1 MPRKKKEKIEGIE
14 DKLEYLGLELDNI
27 PKKLKEFEPLEFRVS
42 RFYDEKQY
50 RQYRYIPVQDLQI
63 LLSPT
68 NRLEE
73 LGEKYKKASPLY
85 EYLDNEKEENI
96 LKYTTFLNMLKN
108 FNIEDVENVEKEQN
122 NLNREIPF
130 KIKYQGNYLWQ
141 IYYSEN
147 TDKYFMIVPTED
159 TDYST
164 FFYILKK
171 KIENKK
177 NAKIFV
183 PVSNVKYSNKFWTKS
198 AFEDMENYL
207 WMFTKDWPLIYE
219 VYDKTE
225 ELSIQIIGETNVYG
239 KIKTPYKI
247 ELKTAKE
254 ANEFYKL
261 VKALFIL
268 QTELPHYFNFTT
280 NIDENCS
287 LEFYLEDQKIQYKY
301 MTSFIRDQYK
311 VALKSRKEIRSK
323 IRFYKKKLEELKQIA
338 AEQDIEYIA
347 KEKQISTF
355 LECKKSFFGKVKYFF
370 KYSKKNNKVRKEI
383 EEQEDEE
390 IEENNQEEQITQTQ
404 DTKKEKKKIPIK
416 KVYTL
421 EELIENYKE
430 LEKLETEMKNLLM
443 DVNAL
448 KLKNKNMEKKIQNAT
463 KFIEEID
470 SHKKS
475 IFEFWKYS
483 NKDEMAVLP
492 EGELEEVNVIKR
504 IEKIFDYEEDFE
516 ELGKKLDRMQRK
528 NLSKEEIDATF
539 IASTNVVEILNK
551 IKTNNIMPEDIE
563 KSLKEIKK
571 EAIDEK
577 SLAEEYDIFGN
588 LIEDNT
594 KVKKIK
600 NKKHREL
607 PRDKYNILDVN
618 KNTKQIGYKLTL
630 QSIIKNITSALEK
643 GVIPENLPVYKAV
656 LDDKLNNKEIN
667 VFNINPEE
675 EIKDA
680 MIEDGNKINLYKIN
694 VKEGTNGVAFT
705 NIIFYDNQN
714 KTLPLGMDLSTKLI
728 FNTAKLHLNLLS
740 KKLFK
745 VAKLED
751 ENDDFSE
758 VLVKDVEVY
767 EYEIVVF
774 DEEIEK
780 KQRPSHRTS
789 IRLSLNSLSRY
800 NMPPIQWQSNL

>member
-50 RQYRYIPVQDLQI
+50 RQYRYIPIQDLQI

-219 VYDKTE
+219 VYDKNE

-261 VKALFIL
+261 IKALFIL

-338 AEQDIEYIA
+338 AEKDIEYIA

-370 KYSKKNNKVRKEI
+370 KYSKKSNKVRKEA
-383 EEQEDEE
+383 EEQEYEE
-390 IEENNQEEQITQTQ
+390 IEENNQEELPKAMQEA
-404 DTKKEKKKIPIK
+404 KKEKKKIPIK

-448 KLKNKNMEKKIQNAT
+448 KLKNKNMEKKIQNAA

-539 IASTNVVEILNK
+539 IASTNVVGILNK
-551 IKTNNIMPEDIE
+551 IKTNDIMPEDIE

-588 LIEDNT
+588 LIEDNI

-630 QSIIKNITSALEK
+630 QSIIKNVTSALEK

-728 FNTAKLHLNLLS
+728 LNTAKLHLNLLS
-740 KKLFK
+740 KKTFK

-751 ENDDFSE
+751 EKDDFSE

-774 DEEIEK
+774 DEKIEK
-780 KQRPSHRTS
+780 KEKTRTRKS
-789 IRLSLNSLSRY
+789 K
-800 NMPPIQWQSNL
+800 

>member
-50 RQYRYIPVQDLQI
+50 RQYRYIPIQDLQI

-96 LKYTTFLNMLKN
+96 LKYTTFLNMLKK

-219 VYDKTE
+219 VYDKNE

-261 VKALFIL
+261 IKALFIL

-370 KYSKKNNKVRKEI
+370 KYSKKSNKVRKEA
-383 EEQEDEE
+383 EEQEYEG
-390 IEENNQEEQITQTQ
+390 IEENNQEELPKAMQEA
-404 DTKKEKKKIPIK
+404 KKEKKKIPIK

-448 KLKNKNMEKKIQNAT
+448 KLKNKNMEKKIQNAA

-528 NLSKEEIDATF
+528 NLSKEEIDVTF
-539 IASTNVVEILNK
+539 IASTNVVGILNK
-551 IKTNNIMPEDIE
+551 IKTNDMMPEDIE

-571 EAIDEK
+571 ESIDEK
-577 SLAEEYDIFGN
+577 ALAEEYDIFGN

-728 FNTAKLHLNLLS
+728 LNTAKLHLNLLS
-740 KKLFK
+740 KKTFK

-751 ENDDFSE
+751 EKDDFSE

-780 KQRPSHRTS
+780 KEKTRTRKS
-789 IRLSLNSLSRY
+789 K
-800 NMPPIQWQSNL
+800 

>member
-50 RQYRYIPVQDLQI
+50 RQYRYIPIQDLQI

-219 VYDKTE
+219 VYDKNE

-261 VKALFIL
+261 IKALFIL

-370 KYSKKNNKVRKEI
+370 KYSKKSNKVRKET
-383 EEQEDEE
+383 EEQEYEE
-390 IEENNQEEQITQTQ
+390 IEENNQEELPKAMQEA
-404 DTKKEKKKIPIK
+404 KKEKKKIPIK

-448 KLKNKNMEKKIQNAT
+448 KLKNKNMEKKIQNAA

-539 IASTNVVEILNK
+539 IASTNVVGILNK
-551 IKTNNIMPEDIE
+551 IKINDIMPEDIE

-588 LIEDNT
+588 LIEDNI

-630 QSIIKNITSALEK
+630 QSIIKNVTSALEK

-728 FNTAKLHLNLLS
+728 LNTAKLHLNLLS
-740 KKLFK
+740 KKTFK

-751 ENDDFSE
+751 EKDDFSE

-780 KQRPSHRTS
+780 KEKTRTRKS
-789 IRLSLNSLSRY
+789 K
-800 NMPPIQWQSNL
+800 

>member
-1 MPRKKKEKIEGIE
+1 LKLPRKKKEKIEGIE

-27 PKKLKEFEPLEFRVS
+27 PKKIKEFEPLEFRVS

-96 LKYTTFLNMLKN
+96 LKYTTFLNMLKS

-219 VYDKTE
+219 VYDKNE

-280 NIDENCS
+280 NIDENCG
-287 LEFYLEDQKIQYKY
+287 LEFYLDDQKIQYKY

-311 VALKSRKEIRSK
+311 IALKSRKEIRSK

-370 KYSKKNNKVRKEI
+370 KYSKKSNKKVKEI
-383 EEQEDEE
+383 EEQENEE
-390 IEENNQEEQITQTQ
+390 LEENNQEELPKAVQEA
-404 DTKKEKKKIPIK
+404 KKEKKKIPIK

-448 KLKNKNMEKKIQNAT
+448 KLKNKNMEKKIQNAA

-504 IEKIFDYEEDFE
+504 IEKTFDYEEDFE

-528 NLSKEEIDATF
+528 NLSKEELDGTF
-539 IASTNVVEILNK
+539 IATTNVIEILNK

-571 EAIDEK
+571 EAVDEK
-577 SLAEEYDIFGN
+577 SLTEEYDIFGN

-594 KVKKIK
+594 KIKKIN

-630 QSIIKNITSALEK
+630 QSIIKNVTSALEK
-643 GVIPENLPVYKAV
+643 GVIPESLPVYKAV

-667 VFNINPEE
+667 VFNINPED

-728 FNTAKLHLNLLS
+728 LNTAKLHLNLLS
-740 KKLFK
+740 KKTFK

-751 ENDDFSE
+751 EKDDFSE
-758 VLVKDVEVY
+758 VVVKDVEVY

-780 KQRPSHRTS
+780 KERTRTRKS
-789 IRLSLNSLSRY
+789 K
-800 NMPPIQWQSNL
+800 

>member
-219 VYDKTE
+219 VYDKNE

-287 LEFYLEDQKIQYKY
+287 LEIYLEDQKIQYKY

-370 KYSKKNNKVRKEI
+370 KYSKKSNKVRKEA
-383 EEQEDEE
+383 EEQEYEE

-404 DTKKEKKKIPIK
+404 DTKQEKKKIPIK

-421 EELIENYKE
+421 EELLENYKE

-728 FNTAKLHLNLLS
+728 LNTAKLHLNLLS
-740 KKLFK
+740 KKTFK

-751 ENDDFSE
+751 EKDDFSE

-780 KQRPSHRTS
+780 KERTR
-789 IRLSLNSLSRY
+789 IRKSK
-800 NMPPIQWQSNL
+800 

>member
-50 RQYRYIPVQDLQI
+50 RQYRYIPIQDLQI

-219 VYDKTE
+219 VYDKNE

-261 VKALFIL
+261 IKALFIL

-370 KYSKKNNKVRKEI
+370 KYSKKSNKVRKEA
-383 EEQEDEE
+383 EEQEYEE
-390 IEENNQEEQITQTQ
+390 IEENNQEELPKAMQEA
-404 DTKKEKKKIPIK
+404 KKEKKKIPIK

-448 KLKNKNMEKKIQNAT
+448 KLKNKNMEKKIQNAA

-528 NLSKEEIDATF
+528 NLNKEEIDATF
-539 IASTNVVEILNK
+539 IASTNVVGILNK
-551 IKTNNIMPEDIE
+551 IKTNDIMPEDIE

-588 LIEDNT
+588 LIEDNI

-630 QSIIKNITSALEK
+630 QSIIKNVTSALEK

-728 FNTAKLHLNLLS
+728 LNTAKLHLNLLS
-740 KKLFK
+740 KKTFK

-751 ENDDFSE
+751 EKDDFSE

-774 DEEIEK
+774 DEEVEK
-780 KQRPSHRTS
+780 KEKTRTRKS
-789 IRLSLNSLSRY
+789 K
-800 NMPPIQWQSNL
+800 

>member
-50 RQYRYIPVQDLQI
+50 RQYRYIPIQDLQI

-219 VYDKTE
+219 VYDKNE

-261 VKALFIL
+261 IKALFIL
-268 QTELPHYFNFTT
+268 QTELAHYFNFTT

-370 KYSKKNNKVRKEI
+370 KYSKKSNKVRKEA
-383 EEQEDEE
+383 EEQEYGE
-390 IEENNQEEQITQTQ
+390 IEENNQEELPKAMQEA
-404 DTKKEKKKIPIK
+404 KKEKKKIPIK

-448 KLKNKNMEKKIQNAT
+448 KLKNKNMEKKIQNAA

-516 ELGKKLDRMQRK
+516 EFGKKLDRMQRK

-539 IASTNVVEILNK
+539 IASTNVVGILNK
-551 IKTNNIMPEDIE
+551 IKTNDIMPEDIE

-588 LIEDNT
+588 LIEDNI

-630 QSIIKNITSALEK
+630 QSIIKNVTSALEK

-728 FNTAKLHLNLLS
+728 LNTAKLHLNLLS
-740 KKLFK
+740 KKTFK

-751 ENDDFSE
+751 EKDDFSE

-780 KQRPSHRTS
+780 KEKTRTRKS
-789 IRLSLNSLSRY
+789 K
-800 NMPPIQWQSNL
+800 

>member
-1 MPRKKKEKIEGIE
+1 LKLPRKKKEKIEGIE

-96 LKYTTFLNMLKN
+96 LKYTTFLNMLKS

-219 VYDKTE
+219 VYDKNE

-280 NIDENCS
+280 NIDENCG
-287 LEFYLEDQKIQYKY
+287 LEFYLDDQKIQYKY

-311 VALKSRKEIRSK
+311 IALKSRKEIRSK

-370 KYSKKNNKVRKEI
+370 KYSKKSNKKVKEI
-383 EEQEDEE
+383 EEQENEE
-390 IEENNQEEQITQTQ
+390 LEENNQEELPKAVQEA
-404 DTKKEKKKIPIK
+404 KKEKKKIPIK

-448 KLKNKNMEKKIQNAT
+448 KLKNKNMEKKIQNAA

-504 IEKIFDYEEDFE
+504 IEKTFDYEEDFE

-528 NLSKEEIDATF
+528 NLSKEELDGTF
-539 IASTNVVEILNK
+539 IATTNVIEILNK

-571 EAIDEK
+571 EAVDEK
-577 SLAEEYDIFGN
+577 SLTEEYDIFGN

-594 KVKKIK
+594 KIKKI
-600 NKKHREL
+600 NNRKHREL

-630 QSIIKNITSALEK
+630 QSIIKNVTSALEK
-643 GVIPENLPVYKAV
+643 GVIPESLPVYKAV

-667 VFNINPEE
+667 VFNINPED

-728 FNTAKLHLNLLS
+728 LNTAKLHLNLLS
-740 KKLFK
+740 KKTFK

-751 ENDDFSE
+751 EKDDFSE

-774 DEEIEK
+774 DEEVEK
-780 KQRPSHRTS
+780 KEKTRTRKS
-789 IRLSLNSLSRY
+789 K
-800 NMPPIQWQSNL
+800 

>member
-219 VYDKTE
+219 VYDKNE

-261 VKALFIL
+261 IKALFIL

-370 KYSKKNNKVRKEI
+370 KYSKKSNKVRKEA
-383 EEQEDEE
+383 EEQEYEE

-448 KLKNKNMEKKIQNAT
+448 KLKNKNMEKKIQNAA

-483 NKDEMAVLP
+483 NKDEIAVLP

-539 IASTNVVEILNK
+539 IASTKVVGILNK
-551 IKTNNIMPEDIE
+551 IKTNDIMPEDIE

-588 LIEDNT
+588 LIEDNI

-630 QSIIKNITSALEK
+630 QSIIKNVTSALEK

-667 VFNINPEE
+667 IFNINPEE

-728 FNTAKLHLNLLS
+728 LNTAKLHLNLLS
-740 KKLFK
+740 KKTFK

-751 ENDDFSE
+751 EKDDFSE

-774 DEEIEK
+774 DEEVEK
-780 KQRPSHRTS
+780 KEKTRTRKS
-789 IRLSLNSLSRY
+789 K
-800 NMPPIQWQSNL
+800 

>member
-50 RQYRYIPVQDLQI
+50 RQYRYIPIQDLQI

-219 VYDKTE
+219 VYDKNE

-261 VKALFIL
+261 IKALFIL

-370 KYSKKNNKVRKEI
+370 KYSKKSNKVRKEA
-383 EEQEDEE
+383 EEQEYEE
-390 IEENNQEEQITQTQ
+390 IEENNQEELPKAMQEA
-404 DTKKEKKKIPIK
+404 KKEKKKIPIK

-448 KLKNKNMEKKIQNAT
+448 KLKNKNMEKKIQNAA

-539 IASTNVVEILNK
+539 IASTNVVGILNK
-551 IKTNNIMPEDIE
+551 IKTNDIMPEDIE

-594 KVKKIK
+594 KIKKIK
-600 NKKHREL
+600 NKKHREVA
-607 PRDKYNILDVN
+607 RDKYNILDVN

-630 QSIIKNITSALEK
+630 QSIIKNITSALER

-694 VKEGTNGVAFT
+694 VKEGTKGVAFT
-705 NIIFYDNQN
+705 NSIFYDNQN

-728 FNTAKLHLNLLS
+728 LNTAKLHLNLLS
-740 KKLFK
+740 KKTFK

-751 ENDDFSE
+751 EKDDFSE

-774 DEEIEK
+774 DEEVEK
-780 KQRPSHRTS
+780 KEKTRTRKS
-789 IRLSLNSLSRY
+789 K
-800 NMPPIQWQSNL
+800 

>member
-50 RQYRYIPVQDLQI
+50 RQYRYIPIQDLQI

-219 VYDKTE
+219 VYDKNE

-261 VKALFIL
+261 IKALFIL

-338 AEQDIEYIA
+338 AEKDIEYIA

-370 KYSKKNNKVRKEI
+370 KYSKKSNKVRKEA
-383 EEQEDEE
+383 EEQEYEE
-390 IEENNQEEQITQTQ
+390 IEENNQEELPKAMQEA
-404 DTKKEKKKIPIK
+404 KKEKKKIPIK

-448 KLKNKNMEKKIQNAT
+448 KLKNKNMEKKIQNAA

-516 ELGKKLDRMQRK
+516 EFGKKLDRMQRK

-539 IASTNVVEILNK
+539 IASTNVVGILNK
-551 IKTNNIMPEDIE
+551 IKINDIMPEDIE

-588 LIEDNT
+588 LIEDNI

-630 QSIIKNITSALEK
+630 QSIIKNVTSALEK

-728 FNTAKLHLNLLS
+728 LNTAKLHLNLLS
-740 KKLFK
+740 KKTFK

-751 ENDDFSE
+751 EKDDFSE

-780 KQRPSHRTS
+780 KEKTRTRKS
-789 IRLSLNSLSRY
+789 K
-800 NMPPIQWQSNL
+800 

>member
-219 VYDKTE
+219 KYNKNE

-370 KYSKKNNKVRKEI
+370 KYSKKSNKVRKEA
-383 EEQEDEE
+383 EEQEYEE

-404 DTKKEKKKIPIK
+404 DTKQEKKKIPIK

-421 EELIENYKE
+421 EELLENYKE

-463 KFIEEID
+463 KYIEEID

-483 NKDEMAVLP
+483 NKDEMDVLP

-728 FNTAKLHLNLLS
+728 LNTAKLHLNLLS

-780 KQRPSHRTS
+780 KQRTRTRKS
-789 IRLSLNSLSRY
+789 K
-800 NMPPIQWQSNL
+800 

>member
-1 MPRKKKEKIEGIE
+1 MPRKKKEKVEGIE

-27 PKKLKEFEPLEFRVS
+27 PKKIKEFEPLEFRVS

-50 RQYRYIPVQDLQI
+50 RQYRYIPIQDLQI

-219 VYDKTE
+219 VYDKNE

-370 KYSKKNNKVRKEI
+370 KYSKKSNKVRKEI

-483 NKDEMAVLP
+483 NKDEIAVLP

-504 IEKIFDYEEDFE
+504 IEKTFDYEEDFE

-528 NLSKEEIDATF
+528 NLSKEEIEGTF
-539 IASTNVVEILNK
+539 IATTNVVEILNK

-571 EAIDEK
+571 ETIDEK

-728 FNTAKLHLNLLS
+728 LNTAKLHLNLLN
-740 KKLFK
+740 KKSFK

-751 ENDDFSE
+751 EKDDFSE

-780 KQRPSHRTS
+780 KERTR
-789 IRLSLNSLSRY
+789 IRKSK
-800 NMPPIQWQSNL
+800 

>member
-1 MPRKKKEKIEGIE
+1 LPRKKKEKIEGIE

-50 RQYRYIPVQDLQI
+50 RQYRYIPIQDLQI

-219 VYDKTE
+219 VYDKNE

-261 VKALFIL
+261 IKALFIL

-370 KYSKKNNKVRKEI
+370 KYSKKSNKVRKEA
-383 EEQEDEE
+383 EEQEYEG
-390 IEENNQEEQITQTQ
+390 IEENNQEELPKAMQEA
-404 DTKKEKKKIPIK
+404 KKEKKKIPIK

-448 KLKNKNMEKKIQNAT
+448 KLKNKNMEKKIQNAA

-539 IASTNVVEILNK
+539 IASTNVVGILNK
-551 IKTNNIMPEDIE
+551 IKTNDIMPEDIE

-588 LIEDNT
+588 LIENNT
-594 KVKKIK
+594 KIKKIN

-728 FNTAKLHLNLLS
+728 LNTAKLHLNLLS
-740 KKLFK
+740 KKTFK

-751 ENDDFSE
+751 EKDDFSE

-780 KQRPSHRTS
+780 KERTRTRKS
-789 IRLSLNSLSRY
+789 K
-800 NMPPIQWQSNL
+800 

>member
-1 MPRKKKEKIEGIE
+1 MNTITSGINLSDPAPHKEPE
-14 DKLEYLGLELDNI
+14 
-27 PKKLKEFEPLEFRVS
+27 
-42 RFYDEKQY
+42 
-50 RQYRYIPVQDLQI
+50 RQYYFI
-63 LLSPT
+63 
-68 NRLEE
+68 
-73 LGEKYKKASPLY
+73 EK
-85 EYLDNEKEENI
+85 
-96 LKYTTFLNMLKN
+96 
-108 FNIEDVENVEKEQN
+108 
-122 NLNREIPF
+122 
-130 KIKYQGNYLWQ
+130 
-141 IYYSEN
+141 
-147 TDKYFMIVPTED
+147 
-159 TDYST
+159 
-164 FFYILKK
+164 
-171 KIENKK
+171 
-177 NAKIFV
+177 
-183 PVSNVKYSNKFWTKS
+183 
-198 AFEDMENYL
+198 
-207 WMFTKDWPLIYE
+207 
-219 VYDKTE
+219 
-225 ELSIQIIGETNVYG
+225 
-239 KIKTPYKI
+239 
-247 ELKTAKE
+247 AKE
-254 ANEFYKL
+254 Y
-261 VKALFIL
+261 
-268 QTELPHYFNFTT
+268 
-280 NIDENCS
+280 
-287 LEFYLEDQKIQYKY
+287 
-301 MTSFIRDQYK
+301 
-311 VALKSRKEIRSK
+311 
-323 IRFYKKKLEELKQIA
+323 
-338 AEQDIEYIA
+338 
-347 KEKQISTF
+347 
-355 LECKKSFFGKVKYFF
+355 
-370 KYSKKNNKVRKEI
+370 VRKEA
-383 EEQEDEE
+383 EEQEYEG
-390 IEENNQEEQITQTQ
+390 IEENNQEELPKAMQEA
-404 DTKKEKKKIPIK
+404 KKEKKKIPIK

-448 KLKNKNMEKKIQNAT
+448 KLKNKNMEKKIQNAA

-504 IEKIFDYEEDFE
+504 IEKTFDYEEDFE

-539 IASTNVVEILNK
+539 IASTNVVGILNK
-551 IKTNNIMPEDIE
+551 IKTNDIMPEDIE

-588 LIEDNT
+588 LIENNT
-594 KVKKIK
+594 KIKKIN

-630 QSIIKNITSALEK
+630 QSIIKNIASALEK

-728 FNTAKLHLNLLS
+728 LNTAKLHLNLLS
-740 KKLFK
+740 KKTFK

-751 ENDDFSE
+751 EKDDFSE

-774 DEEIEK
+774 DEDTEK
-780 KQRPSHRTS
+780 NEKTRTRKS
-789 IRLSLNSLSRY
+789 K
-800 NMPPIQWQSNL
+800 

>member
-219 VYDKTE
+219 VYDKNE

-280 NIDENCS
+280 NIDENCG
-287 LEFYLEDQKIQYKY
+287 LEFYLDDQKIQYKY

-311 VALKSRKEIRSK
+311 IALKSRKEIRSK

-370 KYSKKNNKVRKEI
+370 KYSKKSNKKVKEI
-383 EEQEDEE
+383 EEQENEE
-390 IEENNQEEQITQTQ
+390 LEENNQEELPKAVQEA
-404 DTKKEKKKIPIK
+404 KKEKKKIPIK

-448 KLKNKNMEKKIQNAT
+448 KLKNKNMEKKIQNAA

-504 IEKIFDYEEDFE
+504 IEKTFDYEEDFD

-528 NLSKEEIDATF
+528 NLSKEELDGTF
-539 IASTNVVEILNK
+539 IATTNVIEILNK

-571 EAIDEK
+571 EAVDEK
-577 SLAEEYDIFGN
+577 SLTEEYDIFGN

-594 KVKKIK
+594 KIKKI
-600 NKKHREL
+600 NNRKHREL

-630 QSIIKNITSALEK
+630 QSIIKNVTSALEK
-643 GVIPENLPVYKAV
+643 GVIPESLPVYKAV

-667 VFNINPEE
+667 VFNINPED

-728 FNTAKLHLNLLS
+728 LNTAKLHLNLLS
-740 KKLFK
+740 KKTFK

-751 ENDDFSE
+751 EKDDFSE
-758 VLVKDVEVY
+758 VVVKDVEVY

-780 KQRPSHRTS
+780 KERTRTRKS
-789 IRLSLNSLSRY
+789 K
-800 NMPPIQWQSNL
+800 

>member
-1 MPRKKKEKIEGIE
+1 LPRKKKEKIEGIE

-50 RQYRYIPVQDLQI
+50 RQYRYIPIQDLQI

-219 VYDKTE
+219 VYDKNE

-261 VKALFIL
+261 IKALFIL

-311 VALKSRKEIRSK
+311 IALKSRKEIRSK

-370 KYSKKNNKVRKEI
+370 KYSKKSNKKVKEI
-383 EEQEDEE
+383 EEQENEE
-390 IEENNQEEQITQTQ
+390 LEENNQEELPKAVKEA
-404 DTKKEKKKIPIK
+404 KKEKKKIPIK

-448 KLKNKNMEKKIQNAT
+448 KLKNKNMEKKIQNAA

-504 IEKIFDYEEDFE
+504 IEKTFDYEEDFE
-516 ELGKKLDRMQRK
+516 ALGKKLDRMQRK

-539 IASTNVVEILNK
+539 IASTNVVGILNK
-551 IKTNNIMPEDIE
+551 IKTNDIMPEDIE

-571 EAIDEK
+571 ESIDEK
-577 SLAEEYDIFGN
+577 TLAEEYDIFGN

-728 FNTAKLHLNLLS
+728 LNTAKLHLNLLS
-740 KKLFK
+740 KKTFK

-751 ENDDFSE
+751 EKDDFSE

-774 DEEIEK
+774 DEEVEK
-780 KQRPSHRTS
+780 KEKTRTRKS
-789 IRLSLNSLSRY
+789 K
-800 NMPPIQWQSNL
+800 

>member
-219 VYDKTE
+219 VYDKNE

-370 KYSKKNNKVRKEI
+370 KYSKKSNKVRKEA
-383 EEQEDEE
+383 EEQEYEE

-404 DTKKEKKKIPIK
+404 DTKQEKKKIPIK

-421 EELIENYKE
+421 EELLENYKE

-563 KSLKEIKK
+563 KNLKEIKK

-714 KTLPLGMDLSTKLI
+714 KTLPLGMDLSTKVIL
-728 FNTAKLHLNLLS
+728 NTAKLHLNLLS
-740 KKLFK
+740 KKTFK

-751 ENDDFSE
+751 EKDDFSE

-780 KQRPSHRTS
+780 KERTR
-789 IRLSLNSLSRY
+789 IRKSK
-800 NMPPIQWQSNL
+800 

>member
-27 PKKLKEFEPLEFRVS
+27 PKKIKEFEPLEFRVS

-96 LKYTTFLNMLKN
+96 LKYTTFLNMLKS

-219 VYDKTE
+219 VYDKNE

-280 NIDENCS
+280 NIDENCG
-287 LEFYLEDQKIQYKY
+287 LEFYLDDQKIQYKY

-311 VALKSRKEIRSK
+311 IALKSRKEIRSK

-370 KYSKKNNKVRKEI
+370 KYSKKSNKKVKEI
-383 EEQEDEE
+383 EEQENEE
-390 IEENNQEEQITQTQ
+390 LEENNQEELPKAVQEA
-404 DTKKEKKKIPIK
+404 KKEKKKIPIK

-448 KLKNKNMEKKIQNAT
+448 KLKNKNMEKKIQNAA

-504 IEKIFDYEEDFE
+504 IEKTFDYEEDFD

-539 IASTNVVEILNK
+539 IASTNVVGILNK
-551 IKTNNIMPEDIE
+551 IKTNDIMPEDIE

-571 EAIDEK
+571 ESIDEK
-577 SLAEEYDIFGN
+577 ALAEEYDIFGN

-643 GVIPENLPVYKAV
+643 GVIPESLPVYKAV

-667 VFNINPEE
+667 VFNINPED

-728 FNTAKLHLNLLS
+728 LNTAKLHLNLLS
-740 KKLFK
+740 KKTFK

-751 ENDDFSE
+751 EKDDFSE
-758 VLVKDVEVY
+758 VVVKDVEVY

-774 DEEIEK
+774 DEDTEK
-780 KQRPSHRTS
+780 NEKTR
-789 IRLSLNSLSRY
+789 IRKSK
-800 NMPPIQWQSNL
+800 

>member
-50 RQYRYIPVQDLQI
+50 RQYRYIPIQDLQI

-219 VYDKTE
+219 VYDKNE

-261 VKALFIL
+261 IKALFIL

-370 KYSKKNNKVRKEI
+370 KYSKKSNKVRKEA
-383 EEQEDEE
+383 EEQEYEE
-390 IEENNQEEQITQTQ
+390 IEENNQEELPKAMQEA
-404 DTKKEKKKIPIK
+404 KKEKKKIPIK

-448 KLKNKNMEKKIQNAT
+448 KLKNKNMEKKIQNAA

-539 IASTNVVEILNK
+539 IASTNVVGILNK
-551 IKTNNIMPEDIE
+551 IKINDIMPEDIE

-588 LIEDNT
+588 LIEDNI

-630 QSIIKNITSALEK
+630 QSIIKNVTSALEK

-728 FNTAKLHLNLLS
+728 LNTAKLHLNLLS
-740 KKLFK
+740 KKTFK

-751 ENDDFSE
+751 EKDDFSE

-774 DEEIEK
+774 DEEVEK
-780 KQRPSHRTS
+780 KEKTRTRKS
-789 IRLSLNSLSRY
+789 K
-800 NMPPIQWQSNL
+800 

>member
-219 VYDKTE
+219 VYDKNE

-287 LEFYLEDQKIQYKY
+287 LEIYLEDQKIQYKY

-370 KYSKKNNKVRKEI
+370 KYSKKSNKVRKEA
-383 EEQEDEE
+383 EEQEYEE

-404 DTKKEKKKIPIK
+404 DTKQEKKKIPIK

-421 EELIENYKE
+421 EELLENYKE

-728 FNTAKLHLNLLS
+728 LNTAKLHLNLLS

-780 KQRPSHRTS
+780 KQRTRTRKS
-789 IRLSLNSLSRY
+789 K
-800 NMPPIQWQSNL
+800 

>member
-50 RQYRYIPVQDLQI
+50 RQYRYIPIQDLQI

-219 VYDKTE
+219 VYDKNE

-261 VKALFIL
+261 IKALFIL

-311 VALKSRKEIRSK
+311 IALKSRKEIRSK

-370 KYSKKNNKVRKEI
+370 KYSKKSNKKVKEI
-383 EEQEDEE
+383 EEQENEE
-390 IEENNQEEQITQTQ
+390 LEENNQEEMIKEEAEVPFLPKAVKEA
-404 DTKKEKKKIPIK
+404 KKEKKKIPIK

-448 KLKNKNMEKKIQNAT
+448 KLKNKNMEKKIQNAA

-504 IEKIFDYEEDFE
+504 IEKTFDYEEDFE
-516 ELGKKLDRMQRK
+516 ALGKKLDRMQRK

-539 IASTNVVEILNK
+539 IASTNVVGILNK
-551 IKTNNIMPEDIE
+551 IKTNDIMPEDIE

-571 EAIDEK
+571 ESIDEK
-577 SLAEEYDIFGN
+577 TLAEEYDIFGN

-728 FNTAKLHLNLLS
+728 LNTAKLHLNLLS
-740 KKLFK
+740 KKTFK

-751 ENDDFSE
+751 EKDDFSE

-774 DEEIEK
+774 DEEVEK
-780 KQRPSHRTS
+780 KEKTRTRKS
-789 IRLSLNSLSRY
+789 K
-800 NMPPIQWQSNL
+800 

>member
-1 MPRKKKEKIEGIE
+1 MPRKKKEKIEEIE

-50 RQYRYIPVQDLQI
+50 RQYRYIPIQDLQI

-219 VYDKTE
+219 VYDKNE

-370 KYSKKNNKVRKEI
+370 KYSKKSNKVRKEA
-383 EEQEDEE
+383 EEQEYEE
-390 IEENNQEEQITQTQ
+390 IEENNQEELPKAMKEA
-404 DTKKEKKKIPIK
+404 KKEKKKIPIK

-448 KLKNKNMEKKIQNAT
+448 KLKNKNMEKKIQNAA

-504 IEKIFDYEEDFE
+504 IEKTFDYEEDFE

-588 LIEDNT
+588 LIEDNI

-630 QSIIKNITSALEK
+630 QSIIKNVTSALEK

-728 FNTAKLHLNLLS
+728 LNTAKLHLNLLS
-740 KKLFK
+740 KKTFK

-751 ENDDFSE
+751 EKDDFSE

-774 DEEIEK
+774 DEEVEK
-780 KQRPSHRTS
+780 KEKTRTRKS
-789 IRLSLNSLSRY
+789 K
-800 NMPPIQWQSNL
+800 

>member
-50 RQYRYIPVQDLQI
+50 RQYRYIPIQDLQI

-130 KIKYQGNYLWQ
+130 KIKYQGNYLSQ

-219 VYDKTE
+219 VYDKNE

-261 VKALFIL
+261 IKALFIL

-370 KYSKKNNKVRKEI
+370 KYSKKSNKVRKEA
-383 EEQEDEE
+383 EEQEYEE
-390 IEENNQEEQITQTQ
+390 IEENNQEELPKAMQEA
-404 DTKKEKKKIPIK
+404 KKEKKKIPIK

-448 KLKNKNMEKKIQNAT
+448 KLKNKNMEKKIQNAA

-539 IASTNVVEILNK
+539 IASTNVVGILNK
-551 IKTNNIMPEDIE
+551 IKTNDIMPEDIE

-571 EAIDEK
+571 ESIDEK
-577 SLAEEYDIFGN
+577 ALAEEYDIFGN

-728 FNTAKLHLNLLS
+728 LNTAKLHLNLLS
-740 KKLFK
+740 KKTFK

-751 ENDDFSE
+751 EKDDFSE

-780 KQRPSHRTS
+780 KEKTRTRKS
-789 IRLSLNSLSRY
+789 K
-800 NMPPIQWQSNL
+800 

>member
-1 MPRKKKEKIEGIE
+1 
-14 DKLEYLGLELDNI
+14 
-27 PKKLKEFEPLEFRVS
+27 
-42 RFYDEKQY
+42 
-50 RQYRYIPVQDLQI
+50 
-63 LLSPT
+63 
-68 NRLEE
+68 
-73 LGEKYKKASPLY
+73 
-85 EYLDNEKEENI
+85 
-96 LKYTTFLNMLKN
+96 
-108 FNIEDVENVEKEQN
+108 
-122 NLNREIPF
+122 
-130 KIKYQGNYLWQ
+130 
-141 IYYSEN
+141 
-147 TDKYFMIVPTED
+147 
-159 TDYST
+159 
-164 FFYILKK
+164 
-171 KIENKK
+171 
-177 NAKIFV
+177 
-183 PVSNVKYSNKFWTKS
+183 
-198 AFEDMENYL
+198 MENYL

-219 VYDKTE
+219 VYDKNE

-261 VKALFIL
+261 IKALFIL

-370 KYSKKNNKVRKEI
+370 KYSKKSNKVRKEA
-383 EEQEDEE
+383 EEQEYEE
-390 IEENNQEEQITQTQ
+390 IEENNQEELPKAMQEA
-404 DTKKEKKKIPIK
+404 KKEKKKIPIK

-430 LEKLETEMKNLLM
+430 LEKLEIEMKNLLM

-448 KLKNKNMEKKIQNAT
+448 KLKNKNMEKKIQNAA

-516 ELGKKLDRMQRK
+516 EFGKKLDRMQRK

-551 IKTNNIMPEDIE
+551 IKTNDIMPEDIE

-588 LIEDNT
+588 LIEDNI

-630 QSIIKNITSALEK
+630 QSIIKNVTSALEK

-728 FNTAKLHLNLLS
+728 LNTAKLHLNLLS
-740 KKLFK
+740 KKTFK

-751 ENDDFSE
+751 EKDDFSE

-774 DEEIEK
+774 DEEVEK
-780 KQRPSHRTS
+780 KEKTRTRKS
-789 IRLSLNSLSRY
+789 K
-800 NMPPIQWQSNL
+800 

>member
-50 RQYRYIPVQDLQI
+50 RQYRYIPIQDLQI

-219 VYDKTE
+219 VYDKNE

-370 KYSKKNNKVRKEI
+370 KYSKKSNKVRKEA
-383 EEQEDEE
+383 EEQEYEE
-390 IEENNQEEQITQTQ
+390 IEENNQEELPKAMQEA
-404 DTKKEKKKIPIK
+404 KKEKKKIPIK

-448 KLKNKNMEKKIQNAT
+448 KLKNKNMEKKIQNAA

-504 IEKIFDYEEDFE
+504 IEKMFDYEEDFE

-539 IASTNVVEILNK
+539 IASTNVVGILNK
-551 IKTNNIMPEDIE
+551 IKINDIMPEDIE

-588 LIEDNT
+588 LIEDNI

-630 QSIIKNITSALEK
+630 QSIIKNVTSALEK

-728 FNTAKLHLNLLS
+728 LNTAKLHLNLLS
-740 KKLFK
+740 KKTFK

-751 ENDDFSE
+751 EKDDFSE

-774 DEEIEK
+774 DEQIEK
-780 KQRPSHRTS
+780 KEKTRTRKS
-789 IRLSLNSLSRY
+789 K
-800 NMPPIQWQSNL
+800 

>member
-50 RQYRYIPVQDLQI
+50 RQYRYIPIQDLQI

-219 VYDKTE
+219 VYDKNE

-261 VKALFIL
+261 IKALFIL

-287 LEFYLEDQKIQYKY
+287 LEIYLEDQKIQYKY

-370 KYSKKNNKVRKEI
+370 KYSKKSNKVRKEA
-383 EEQEDEE
+383 EEQEYEG
-390 IEENNQEEQITQTQ
+390 IEENNQEELPKAMQEA
-404 DTKKEKKKIPIK
+404 KKEKKKIPIK

-448 KLKNKNMEKKIQNAT
+448 KLKNKNMEKKIQNAA

-539 IASTNVVEILNK
+539 IASTNVVGILNK
-551 IKTNNIMPEDIE
+551 IKTNDIMPEDIE

-588 LIEDNT
+588 LIENNT
-594 KVKKIK
+594 KIKKIN

-630 QSIIKNITSALEK
+630 QSIIKNIASALEK

-694 VKEGTNGVAFT
+694 VKEGTNGVAIT

-728 FNTAKLHLNLLS
+728 LNTAKLHLNLLS
-740 KKLFK
+740 KKTFK

-751 ENDDFSE
+751 EKDDFSE

-774 DEEIEK
+774 DEEVEK
-780 KQRPSHRTS
+780 KEKTRTRKS
-789 IRLSLNSLSRY
+789 K
-800 NMPPIQWQSNL
+800 

>member
-1 MPRKKKEKIEGIE
+1 LPRKKKEKIEGIE

-50 RQYRYIPVQDLQI
+50 RQYRYIPIQDLQI

-219 VYDKTE
+219 VYDKNE

-280 NIDENCS
+280 NIDENCG

-338 AEQDIEYIA
+338 AEKDIEYIA

-370 KYSKKNNKVRKEI
+370 KYSKKSNKVRKEA
-383 EEQEDEE
+383 EEQEYEE
-390 IEENNQEEQITQTQ
+390 IEENNQEELPKAMQEA
-404 DTKKEKKKIPIK
+404 KKEKKKIPIK

-448 KLKNKNMEKKIQNAT
+448 KLKNKNMEKKIQNAA

-539 IASTNVVEILNK
+539 IASTNVVGILNK
-551 IKTNNIMPEDIE
+551 IKTNDIMPEDIE

-571 EAIDEK
+571 EAVDEK
-577 SLAEEYDIFGN
+577 SLTEEYDIFGN

-594 KVKKIK
+594 KIKKIN

-643 GVIPENLPVYKAV
+643 GVIPESLPVYKAV

-667 VFNINPEE
+667 VFNINPED

-728 FNTAKLHLNLLS
+728 LNTAKLHLNLLS
-740 KKLFK
+740 KKTFK

-751 ENDDFSE
+751 EKDDFSE
-758 VLVKDVEVY
+758 VVVKDVEVY

-774 DEEIEK
+774 DEDTEK
-780 KQRPSHRTS
+780 NEKVRTRKS
-789 IRLSLNSLSRY
+789 K
-800 NMPPIQWQSNL
+800 

>member
-50 RQYRYIPVQDLQI
+50 RQYRYIPIQDLQI

-219 VYDKTE
+219 VYDKNE

-261 VKALFIL
+261 IKALFIL

-370 KYSKKNNKVRKEI
+370 KYSKKSNKVRKEA
-383 EEQEDEE
+383 EEQEYEE
-390 IEENNQEEQITQTQ
+390 IEENNQEELPKAMKEA
-404 DTKKEKKKIPIK
+404 KKEKKKIPIK

-430 LEKLETEMKNLLM
+430 LEKLEIEMKNLLM

-448 KLKNKNMEKKIQNAT
+448 KLKNKNMEKKIQNAA

-539 IASTNVVEILNK
+539 IASTNVVGILNK
-551 IKTNNIMPEDIE
+551 IKTNDIMPEDIE

-588 LIEDNT
+588 LIEDNI

-630 QSIIKNITSALEK
+630 QSIIKNVTSALEK

-667 VFNINPEE
+667 IFNINPEE

-728 FNTAKLHLNLLS
+728 LNTAKLHLNLLS
-740 KKLFK
+740 KKTFK

-751 ENDDFSE
+751 EKDDFSE

-774 DEEIEK
+774 DEEVEK
-780 KQRPSHRTS
+780 KEKTRTRKS
-789 IRLSLNSLSRY
+789 K
-800 NMPPIQWQSNL
+800 

>member
-219 VYDKTE
+219 VYDKNE

-370 KYSKKNNKVRKEI
+370 KYSKKSNKVRKEA
-383 EEQEDEE
+383 EEQEYEE
-390 IEENNQEEQITQTQ
+390 IEENNQEELPKAMQEA
-404 DTKKEKKKIPIK
+404 KKEKKKIPIK

-448 KLKNKNMEKKIQNAT
+448 KLKNKNMEKKIQNAA

-504 IEKIFDYEEDFE
+504 IEKMFDYEEDFE

-539 IASTNVVEILNK
+539 IASTNVVGILNK
-551 IKTNNIMPEDIE
+551 IKTNDIMPEDIE

-588 LIEDNT
+588 LIEDNI

-630 QSIIKNITSALEK
+630 QSIIKNVTSALEK

-728 FNTAKLHLNLLS
+728 LNTAKLHLNLLS
-740 KKLFK
+740 KKTFK

-751 ENDDFSE
+751 EKDDFSE

-774 DEEIEK
+774 DEEVEK
-780 KQRPSHRTS
+780 KEKTRTRKS
-789 IRLSLNSLSRY
+789 K
-800 NMPPIQWQSNL
+800 

>member
-50 RQYRYIPVQDLQI
+50 RQYRYIPIQDLQI

-219 VYDKTE
+219 VYDKNE

-370 KYSKKNNKVRKEI
+370 KYSKKSNKVRKEA
-383 EEQEDEE
+383 EEQEYEE
-390 IEENNQEEQITQTQ
+390 IEENNQEELPKAMKEA
-404 DTKKEKKKIPIK
+404 KKEKKKILIK

-448 KLKNKNMEKKIQNAT
+448 KLKNKNMEKKIQNAA

-504 IEKIFDYEEDFE
+504 IEKTFDYEEDFE

-630 QSIIKNITSALEK
+630 QSIIKNVTSALEK

-680 MIEDGNKINLYKIN
+680 MVEDGNKINLYKIN

-728 FNTAKLHLNLLS
+728 LNTAKLHLNLLS
-740 KKLFK
+740 KKTFK

-751 ENDDFSE
+751 EKDDFSE

-774 DEEIEK
+774 DEEVEK
-780 KQRPSHRTS
+780 KEKTRTRKS
-789 IRLSLNSLSRY
+789 K
-800 NMPPIQWQSNL
+800 

>member
-50 RQYRYIPVQDLQI
+50 RQYRYIPIQDLQI

-219 VYDKTE
+219 VYDKNE

-261 VKALFIL
+261 IKALFIL

-370 KYSKKNNKVRKEI
+370 KYSKKSNKVRKEA
-383 EEQEDEE
+383 EEQEYEG
-390 IEENNQEEQITQTQ
+390 IEENNQEELPKAMQEA
-404 DTKKEKKKIPIK
+404 KKEKKKIPIK

-448 KLKNKNMEKKIQNAT
+448 KLKNKNMEKKIQNAA

-504 IEKIFDYEEDFE
+504 IEKTFDYEEDFE

-630 QSIIKNITSALEK
+630 QSIIKNVTSALEK

-680 MIEDGNKINLYKIN
+680 MVEDGNKINLYKIN

-728 FNTAKLHLNLLS
+728 LNTAKLHLNLLS
-740 KKLFK
+740 KKTFK

-751 ENDDFSE
+751 EKDDFSE

-774 DEEIEK
+774 DEEVEK
-780 KQRPSHRTS
+780 KEKTRTRKS
-789 IRLSLNSLSRY
+789 K
-800 NMPPIQWQSNL
+800 

>member
-27 PKKLKEFEPLEFRVS
+27 PKKIKEFEPLEFRVS

-96 LKYTTFLNMLKN
+96 LKYTTFLNMLKS

-219 VYDKTE
+219 VYDKNE

-280 NIDENCS
+280 NIDENCG
-287 LEFYLEDQKIQYKY
+287 LEFYLDDQKIQYKY

-311 VALKSRKEIRSK
+311 IALKSRKEIRSK

-370 KYSKKNNKVRKEI
+370 KYSKKSNKKVKEI
-383 EEQEDEE
+383 EEQENEE
-390 IEENNQEEQITQTQ
+390 LEENNQEELPKAVQEA
-404 DTKKEKKKIPIK
+404 KKEKKKIPIK

-448 KLKNKNMEKKIQNAT
+448 KLKNKNMEKKIQNAA

-504 IEKIFDYEEDFE
+504 IEKTFDYEEDFE

-528 NLSKEEIDATF
+528 NLSKEELDGTF
-539 IASTNVVEILNK
+539 IATTNVIEILNK

-571 EAIDEK
+571 EAVDEK
-577 SLAEEYDIFGN
+577 SLTEEYDIFGN

-594 KVKKIK
+594 KIKKIN

-630 QSIIKNITSALEK
+630 QSIIKNVTSALEK
-643 GVIPENLPVYKAV
+643 GVIPESLPVYKAV

-667 VFNINPEE
+667 VFNINPED

-728 FNTAKLHLNLLS
+728 LNTAKLHLNLLS
-740 KKLFK
+740 KKTFK

-751 ENDDFSE
+751 EKDDFSE
-758 VLVKDVEVY
+758 VVVKDVEVY

-780 KQRPSHRTS
+780 KERTRTRKS
-789 IRLSLNSLSRY
+789 K
-800 NMPPIQWQSNL
+800 